1 MKKIANASDFYPLI
15 SALTILIMKVKV
27 VLCWSF
33 AAILSLL
40 RPIESLAVVSIW
52 KRIWS
57 HCLEFN
63 NFKLFVDLAAFWSSC
78 WFGSLLIIL
87 LKKQLEIFVLYKAPW
102 SFYDLNNRNMSR
114 IAGRC
119 PISFPALHL
128 LILVGPS
135 SFMLVVGNG

>member
-63 NFKLFVDLAAFWSSC
+63 NFKLFVDLAAFWSSS
-78 WFGSLLIIL
+78 WRNNWKSLYFTKPHDHFMTWIIVTCQGL
-87 LKKQLEIFVLYKAPW
+87 QAGVQFLSLHSIFSYWLVLAV
-102 SFYDLNNRNMSR
+102 S
-114 IAGRC
+114 C
-119 PISFPALHL
+119 
-128 LILVGPS
+128 
-135 SFMLVVGNG
+135 